1 MEIISDVWDKIVAG
15 LILPLLD
22 FNDPEKRLNYFYLLS
37 SVLFAYYVYYKAK
50 ERIPFYKYIFSKK
63 VWLSKSAF
71 IDYKYF
77 FFNGILKVALVFPL
91 LTYWRYLGVTIN
103 DWMEESFGLSSIL
116 LTESQ
121 IILYYTLALVILLD
135 LRVYL
140 VHLAMHKIP
149 FLWEFHKIHH
159 SATTLNPI
167 TQYRLHPI
175 ELIINNLSHVF
186 VSSFLIGFFDYFYAV
201 SVDIITYLEINI
213 FTVLFLFWGSTL
225 RHSHVKLKY
234 FHELERYLLSP
245 FQHQV
250 HHSNNPAHFD
260 KNLGSKLAIWDWIFG
275 TLIRSSEVVKI
286 RFGLGKNEDGNYNSF
301 FKTLYMPF
309 RNIGRFLV
317 RKRN

>member
-1 MEIISDVWDKIVAG
+1 M
-15 LILPLLD
+15 
-22 FNDPEKRLNYFYLLS
+22 
-37 SVLFAYYVYYKAK
+37 
-50 ERIPFYKYIFSKK
+50 
-63 VWLSKSAF
+63 
-71 IDYKYF
+71 
-77 FFNGILKVALVFPL
+77 
-91 LTYWRYLGVTIN
+91 
-103 DWMEESFGLSSIL
+103 
-116 LTESQ
+116 
-121 IILYYTLALVILLD
+121 
-135 LRVYL
+135 
-140 VHLAMHKIP
+140 
-149 FLWEFHKIHH
+149 
-159 SATTLNPI
+159 
-167 TQYRLHPI
+167 
-175 ELIINNLSHVF
+175 
-186 VSSFLIGFFDYFYAV
+186 
-201 SVDIITYLEINI
+201 DIITYLEINI

-309 RNIGRFLV
+309 RNIARFLV

>member
-50 ERIPFYKYIFSKK
+50 ERIPFYKYILSKK

-91 LTYWRYLGVTIN
+91 LSYWRYLGVTIN

-135 LRVYL
+135 LRIYL

-175 ELIINNLSHVF
+175 TFHMSLYPVFLLVFLIISMQDQWI
-186 VSSFLIGFFDYFYAV
+186 SSLI
-201 SVDIITYLEINI
+201 
-213 FTVLFLFWGSTL
+213 
-225 RHSHVKLKY
+225 LK
-234 FHELERYLLSP
+234 
-245 FQHQV
+245 
-250 HHSNNPAHFD
+250 
-260 KNLGSKLAIWDWIFG
+260 
-275 TLIRSSEVVKI
+275 
-286 RFGLGKNEDGNYNSF
+286 
-301 FKTLYMPF
+301 
-309 RNIGRFLV
+309 
-317 RKRN
+317 